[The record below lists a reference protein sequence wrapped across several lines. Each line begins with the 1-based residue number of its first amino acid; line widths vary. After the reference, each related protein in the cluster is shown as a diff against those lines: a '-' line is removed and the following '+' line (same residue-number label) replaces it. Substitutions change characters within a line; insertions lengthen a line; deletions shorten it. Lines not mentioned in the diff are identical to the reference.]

1 MEKLAETEF
10 EIHELIKKRWSPRS
24 FSDRS
29 VDPELIR
36 QLFDAARWAPSS
48 FNEQPWRFIYAR
60 KENSKAFGKLS
71 RVMVEFNRKW
81 ASDAPILILT
91 VVKERFSRNN
101 KPNRVAEHDIG
112 SAMAYL
118 TFEAT
123 RHNLYVHQMAGID
136 PDKAKELFDIPEGFK
151 PFTMAAV
158 GYLGNPDDLN
168 EDLRKS
174 EIKPRNRKPIHEI
187 AFQGEWNG

>member
-29 VDPELIR
+29 VEPELIR

-48 FNEQPWRFIYAR
+48 YNEQPWRFIYAR
-60 KENSKAFGKLS
+60 KEEPKTFEKLS

-81 ASDAPILILT
+81 ASKAPVLILT
-91 VVKERFSRNN
+91 VVKERFNRNN
-101 KPNRVAEHDIG
+101 KPNRAAEHDIG

-174 EIKPRNRKPIHEI
+174 EVKPRNRKPIHEI
-187 AFQGEWNG
+187 AFQGKWKS